1 MQKSK
6 TGNDEMSRIF
16 PICDVT
22 RDGGGGGFSARRYFN
37 IDTVIQGDFKWHI
50 TYIPS
55 WYALCRIC

>member
-1 MQKSK
+1 MMKCQEYSPYVMSQ
-6 TGNDEMSRIF
+6 EM
-16 PICDVT
+16 V
-22 RDGGGGGFSARRYFN
+22 GGGVFSARRYFN